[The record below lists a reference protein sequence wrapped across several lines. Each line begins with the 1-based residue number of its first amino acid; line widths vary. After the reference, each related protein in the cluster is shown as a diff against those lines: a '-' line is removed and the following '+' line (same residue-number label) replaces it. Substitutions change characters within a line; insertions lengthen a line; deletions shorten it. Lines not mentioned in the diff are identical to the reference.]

1 MSTDKLLNSLKPP
14 KHFSKAKKL
23 QSKMK
28 SLALCQMNMMQVL
41 LQKISRK
48 SKVIR
53 KQEKIVNENLKRK
66 RIYLERENFDITS
79 VLIQSMNANDKSQ
92 SSKHGKRRQQSP
104 QESKSMSTLPIQQA

>member
-1 MSTDKLLNSLKPP
+1 
-14 KHFSKAKKL
+14 
-23 QSKMK
+23 
-28 SLALCQMNMMQVL
+28 MNMMQVL

-79 VLIQSMNANDKSQ
+79 ILIQSMNANDKSQ
-92 SSKHGKRRQQSP
+92 SAKHGKRR
-104 QESKSMSTLPIQQA
+104 